1 MGKDSQARGDDAPD
15 KAVVPDIA
23 DDDEEVVTATEFLAE
38 RRPVNRLMAVGLASF
53 AVLVVAI
60 ATLLVV
66 ALHEHWLVS

>member
-1 MGKDSQARGDDAPD
+1 MGDDRGRGDDAPNE
-15 KAVVPDIA
+15 AAVPDMA
-23 DDDEEVVTATEFLAE
+23 DGDEEVVTATEFLAE
-38 RRPVNRLMAVGLASF
+38 RRPMNRLMAVGLAGF